1 MLGLLLRPR
10 APGSGVSEE
19 AHLLLGVCPLYLLK
33 GVLCPYIFL
42 NSFFK
47 FEVSNDFFF

>member
-1 MLGLLLRPR
+1 MGD
-10 APGSGVSEE
+10 SEE